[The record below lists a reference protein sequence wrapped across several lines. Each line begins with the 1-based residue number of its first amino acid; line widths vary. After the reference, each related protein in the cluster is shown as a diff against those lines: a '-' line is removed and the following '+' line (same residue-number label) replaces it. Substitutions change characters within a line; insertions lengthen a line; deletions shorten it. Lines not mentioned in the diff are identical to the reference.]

1 VSHRGPEV
9 WTRTEHPAAQLKPLG
24 DSSPENE
31 AVPADGTKTNDH
43 QSKGHEA
50 PILPWGCSAFDIGH
64 SCDVGAILTMRRGA
78 CCDEMWRLMMKRLLV
93 AASMSLLVGA
103 TTSCGSDD
111 QNRSQS
117 STHLPPMATSTVT
130 PTLSP
135 DQQALIAKKA
145 QQPVWTPAPAGPG
158 EIVYP
163 GVGVR
168 FTPTSGA
175 AKLSASQAL
184 AVVTQRNL
192 PIGPAAGTP
201 IIQLARFTD
210 GDFYSVN
217 GAQVNTGTKN
227 VLSWVFT
234 YTNSTGN
241 SMGPARLGASSGTV
255 ASANNCDFVAA
266 VNATTGALLTSFQD
280 CPGQVTARLTSH

>member
-1 VSHRGPEV
+1 
-9 WTRTEHPAAQLKPLG
+9 
-24 DSSPENE
+24 
-31 AVPADGTKTNDH
+31 
-43 QSKGHEA
+43 
-50 PILPWGCSAFDIGH
+50 
-64 SCDVGAILTMRRGA
+64 M
-78 CCDEMWRLMMKRLLV
+78 LV
-93 AASMSLLVGA
+93 ATSVLLLVGA
-103 TTSCGSDD
+103 TTSCGRDD
-111 QNRSQS
+111 QNRSHS
-117 STHLPPMATSTVT
+117 SAHLAPMATSTVI
-130 PTLSP
+130 PTLDP
-135 DQQALIAKKA
+135 DQQALIAEKA
-145 QQPVWTPAPAGPG
+145 QQPVWTPAPASPG

-217 GAQVNTGTKN
+217 GSQISTGTKN

-241 SMGPARLGASSGTV
+241 SLGPARPGGSSGTV
-255 ASANNCDFVAA
+255 TSGNYCDFVAA

-280 CPGQVTARLTSH
+280 CPGHVTARLTSH

>member
-1 VSHRGPEV
+1 
-9 WTRTEHPAAQLKPLG
+9 
-24 DSSPENE
+24 
-31 AVPADGTKTNDH
+31 
-43 QSKGHEA
+43 
-50 PILPWGCSAFDIGH
+50 
-64 SCDVGAILTMRRGA
+64 
-78 CCDEMWRLMMKRLLV
+78 MKRLLV
-93 AASMSLLVGA
+93 AASVLLLVGA
-103 TTSCGSDD
+103 TTSCGRDD
-111 QNRSQS
+111 QNRSHS
-117 STHLPPMATSTVT
+117 SIHLPPMATSTVT